1 MSNWTEV
8 ELARKLIEA
17 IEKLKGKM
25 VIGSA
30 ENFQVYVVVL
40 GWGCLMCELG
50 NIKSKIKSR
59 NRRVCMCKNVC
70 VCV

>member
-40 GWGCLMCELG
+40 GWGVL
-50 NIKSKIKSR
+50 
-59 NRRVCMCKNVC
+59 NV
-70 VCV
+70 